1 MLRLLFTTKDL
12 SKQMTVIT
20 DGVDSQMNVFVTEN
34 TVGDVDYYKSLG
46 IVIKAGI
53 TYNIGKFIE
62 WCLANELGL
71 IGYPEGL
78 EDEEIVY
85 VNVLDRT
92 EYILDIETTEL
103 NFKNTGESKNFVV
116 TSSKQEFKDGAPY
129 GDPKAVE
136 IEIQIQ
142 GDGFTGNAGVSQ
154 ISASE
159 NPTNQI
165 RKGVAIIIQKESGK
179 RGTIA
184 LEQAASVIT
193 YENTITA
200 NNMTLAFDPAGEDL
214 LVTITSKRQKK
225 LNGKNSGSAVDI
237 PFNYKIMGAGFS
249 YKGLSGKTYTIAAS
263 ENTNETTG
271 RNGTLVVTQTGD
283 GAKSVTITLTQSKAN
298 VTYEYNLKSS
308 ESNIQFIAAGETK
321 TLPISCNKQKVVN
334 GKDSG
339 ELIAVTYTTVVTGTG
354 FTKGATEYS
363 VVAAANT
370 GAQRTGK
377 ATVTALE
384 GGKKIDI
391 TLTQAAGAT
400 A

>member
-78 EDEEIVY
+78 EEEKINY

-92 EYILDIETTEL
+92 EYTFTLQTKSL
-103 NFKNTGESKNFVV
+103 SFVNTGESKNFVV
-116 TSSKQEFKDGAPY
+116 TSNKQEFKDGAPY

-142 GDGFTGNAGVSQ
+142 GDGFTSNAGVSQ

-165 RKGVAIIIQKESGK
+165 RKGVATIIQKESGK

-193 YENTITA
+193 YENAISANKTTLTFAATA
-200 NNMTLAFDPAGEDL
+200 GDQV
-214 LVTITSKRQKK
+214 VTITSTRQKK
-225 LNGKNSGSAVDI
+225 LNGKKSGSPTTV
-237 PFNYKIMGAGFS
+237 NTTGKVTGTGFS
-249 YKGLSGKTYTIAAS
+249 LKTQSGANYTVSAT

-271 RNGTLVVTQTGD
+271 RTGTLVVTQEGSD
-283 GAKSVTITLTQSKAN
+283 AKSITINLSQPKAT
-298 VTYEYNLKSS
+298 VAYVYNLSS
-308 ESNIQFIAAGETK
+308 NPSRVEFAATGETK
-321 TLPISCNKQKVVN
+321 TLSISSTKQKTVN
-334 GKDSG
+334 GKNSG
-339 ELIAVTYTTVVTGTG
+339 SPVAVNYTTIVSGTG
-354 FTKGATEYS
+354 FSKGTTEYS

-370 GAQRTGK
+370 GAVR
-377 ATVTALE
+377 E
-384 GGKKIDI
+384 GSAVVKQSEGTKQITI
-391 TLTQAAGAT
+391 TLSQAAGTSA
-400 A
+400 